1 MKILNVQS
9 SPNPVSVT
17 RALSN
22 ELINQ
27 IKSQKSDVNLIERDI
42 NQNPTPHLSGLSIH
56 AAYTP
61 VEARDENMKNALK
74 LSDELIKEIFESDLI
89 IIGAPMW
96 NFSVPSVL
104 KAWIDQIIR
113 VGVTFQYTEKG
124 PQGLIKGDKTVV
136 IVSSRGGIY
145 SSGPYAA
152 FDHQESLLKGLFTF
166 LGIEKI
172 EVITSEGLR
181 GQDVRVEAVA
191 NAQEKISEIV
201 AKL

>member
-17 RALSN
+17 RALSE
-22 ELINQ
+22 ELIKN
-27 IKSQKSDVNLIERDI
+27 IKNTNSDAVVLERDI
-42 NQNPTPHLSGLSIH
+42 NKNPIPHLSGLSIH

-61 VEARDENMKNALK
+61 VEARDENMNNALK
-74 LSDELIKEIFESDLI
+74 LSDELIKEIFESDVI
-89 IIGAPMW
+89 VIGAPMW

-113 VGVTFQYTEKG
+113 VGVTFQYTEQG
-124 PQGLIKGDKTVV
+124 PQGLIKGEKTVI
-136 IVSSRGGIY
+136 IVSSRGGVY

-152 FDHQESLLKGLFTF
+152 FDHQETLLKGLFMF

-172 EVITSEGLR
+172 EAITSEGLR
-181 GQDVRVEAVA
+181 GQDVRTEAVQ
-191 NAQEKISEIV
+191 NAQSKISEII